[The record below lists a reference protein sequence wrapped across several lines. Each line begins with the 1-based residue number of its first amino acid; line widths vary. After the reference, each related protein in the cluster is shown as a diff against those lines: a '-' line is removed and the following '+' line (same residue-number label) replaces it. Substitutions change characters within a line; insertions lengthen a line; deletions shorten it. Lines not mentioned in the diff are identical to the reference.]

1 MKRPLASLGLML
13 LCILS
18 ALGATRDG
26 AHAQSEPHPAS
37 VKLGQGLVSET
48 IPVNGIRLHYVR
60 GGQGPAVILIHGF
73 PEDWS
78 EYLAIM
84 PRLAKRFSV
93 IAIDLRGIGGSTAAP
108 SGYDSDTLAEDVH
121 QLAAALK
128 LSHVYVVGHDIGG
141 QVAYA
146 FARKYPQSARGAM
159 ILDTPIPGLPGWEEA
174 LHDPSVWHIQ
184 FMQVPGL
191 AEKLVTGRQADYFQ
205 YFYGFAKITPEA
217 AARYERA
224 YATPAQLHAVFEMY
238 RAMPASA
245 KSNGAKSGPDG
256 LPIFLGAGAK
266 SPFAKL
272 IPTIARGLHAKGFA
286 HVETGL
292 IPDSIHY
299 VVDDD
304 PSGVADLIERQAAM
318 PAPPRHD

>member
-1 MKRPLASLGLML
+1 MKRHLGPAGLTL
-13 LCILS
+13 LCLLM
-18 ALGATRDG
+18 ALGATPDR
-26 AHAQSEPHPAS
+26 ANAQSQPDPALAE
-37 VKLGQGLVSET
+37 LGNGFVSET
-48 IPVNGIRLHYVR
+48 VPVNGIRLHYVR
-60 GGQGPAVILIHGF
+60 GGQGPAVILLHGF

-84 PRLAKRFSV
+84 PRLAKRFTV
-93 IAIDLRGIGGSTAAP
+93 IAIDLRGVGGSTAAP
-108 SGYDSDTLAEDVH
+108 SGYDSATLAEDVQ
-121 QLAAALK
+121 QLASALK
-128 LSHVYVVGHDIGG
+128 LSRVYLVGHDIGG

-146 FARKYPQSARGAM
+146 FARKHPENARGAM

-174 LHDPSVWHIQ
+174 LHDPTVWHIQ

-205 YFYGFAKITPEA
+205 YFYSFGKITPKM
-217 AARYERA
+217 AARYEQA

-238 RAMPASA
+238 RAMPTSA
-245 KSNGAKSGPDG
+245 KSNGTNSGPDD

-266 SPFAKL
+266 SPFARL
-272 IPTIARGLHAKGFA
+272 LPTIAQGLHANGFA

-299 VVDDD
+299 LVDDD
-304 PSGVADLIERQAAM
+304 PTAVADLIEQQAAM
-318 PAPPRHD
+318 SAK